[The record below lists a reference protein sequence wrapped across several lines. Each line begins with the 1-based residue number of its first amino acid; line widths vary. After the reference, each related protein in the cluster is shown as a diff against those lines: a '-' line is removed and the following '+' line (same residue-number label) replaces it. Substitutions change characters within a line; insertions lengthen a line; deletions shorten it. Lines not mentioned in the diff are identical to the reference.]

1 MKHRFVGLLMIGLFG
16 LALVSPSSAKG
27 GESDV
32 ANWDFDVYLNDK
44 KVGKHSFTVSE
55 TDGMKRVQSQANFN
69 VKVLFI
75 TAYQYEHSAA
85 ERWAGNCLV
94 EFDASTNA
102 NGERIRVSGQQT
114 STGFLIES
122 GESPVKLPECVM
134 TFAYWNPEFLEQP
147 QLLNPQTGEFVDIR
161 VEEVGNELLEIRGQ
175 TVAATR
181 FSLKAREVDLTL
193 WYSSDDDWLAL
204 ESVAKGGHII
214 RYELS

>member
-55 TDGMKRVQSQANFN
+55 TDGMRRVQSQANFN

-193 WYSSDDDWLAL
+193 WYSSDDEWLAL

>member
-102 NGERIRVSGQQT
+102 NGERIRVSGQKT

-193 WYSSDDDWLAL
+193 WYSSDDEWLAL

>member
-1 MKHRFVGLLMIGLFG
+1 MRHKFVGLVMIGTLG
-16 LALVSPSSAKG
+16 LAFMSSVAAQ
-27 GESDV
+27 ESVDGV
-32 ANWDFDVYLNDK
+32 GHWDFDVYLNNK
-44 KVGKHSFTVSE
+44 KVGKHSFKVSE
-55 TDGMKRVQSQANFN
+55 SDGVKQVQSEANFN

-85 ERWAGNCLV
+85 ERWTGNCLV

-114 STGFLIES
+114 STGFLVES
-122 GESPVKLPECVM
+122 GESPLELPECVM

-161 VEEVGNELLEIRGQ
+161 VEEVGNELLEVRGQ

-193 WYSSDDDWLAL
+193 WYSSDHEWLAL

>member
-193 WYSSDDDWLAL
+193 WYSSDDEWLAL